1 MSYPADDTLPVG
13 ASVSGFELIRHALE
27 VVDPEAV
34 VARQDVA
41 RQVAL
46 EAVPVVALR
55 LPLLQGGKTPHSTSD
70 DPPRSNLPACQPQES

>member
-1 MSYPADDTLPVG
+1 MRKCWRDLRTAAGEISYPADDALPVG
-13 ASVSGFELIRHALE
+13 ASVSGLELVRHALE

-55 LPLLQGGKTPHSTSD
+55 LPLLQGGDTAQHK
-70 DPPRSNLPACQPQES
+70 R

>member
-1 MSYPADDTLPVG
+1 MG
-13 ASVSGFELIRHALE
+13 ASVSGLELVRHALE

-34 VARQDVA
+34 VTRQDVA

-55 LPLLQGGKTPHSTSD
+55 LPLLQGGRQGTAQVMTPPAPTC
-70 DPPRSNLPACQPQES
+70 PPAAAGDFEEIERLPT